1 MLCPMPFG
9 PLPLENRRKGR
20 VYFCHSPWKHTPE
33 WVGIFAR
40 NFIHADKNSLQTFW
54 HTKV

>member
-1 MLCPMPFG
+1 MPFS
-9 PLPLENRRKGR
+9 PLSLENRRKGR

-54 HTKV
+54 QTKV